1 MAEKT
6 QAYKDAQ
13 ARYDKEKTQFF
24 GLKLNRET
32 DADIIAE
39 IENHKE
45 SRQGFIKDCIR
56 KALDA
61 PDHADQADRK
71 LLQYHPMGWID
82 VNYGVPLFTEDG
94 FDTLEDAIGQ
104 VNLWSKDL
112 NFDVVYAIVDIF
124 CAGDEDPVE
133 RIELKG
139 SRYSGKR
146 PTWRE
151 GRHWVPKPID

>member
-39 IENHKE
+39 IEKHKE

-94 FDTLEDAIGQ
+94 FDTLGPRPCGRGGF
-104 VNLWSKDL
+104 K
-112 NFDVVYAIVDIF
+112 
-124 CAGDEDPVE
+124 PVSYGLRPSGYGR
-133 RIELKG
+133 RIHSAE
-139 SRYSGKR
+139 S
-146 PTWRE
+146 
-151 GRHWVPKPID
+151 I

>member
-1 MAEKT
+1 MMTESMK
-6 QAYKDAQ
+6 KAQ
-13 ARYDKEKTQFF
+13 AKYEQKVVRITI
-24 GLKLNRET
+24 KLIKGQDDDLIQILEAKDN
-32 DADIIAE
+32 
-39 IENHKE
+39 K
-45 SRQGFIKDCIR
+45 QGFIKDCIR

-104 VNLWSKDL
+104 VNFWTQELM
-112 NFDVVYAIVDIF
+112 FDVVYAFVDIF
-124 CAGDEDPVE
+124 CDGNYDPVE
-133 RIELKG
+133 RVDLK
-139 SRYSGKR
+139 SVPHVDYR
-146 PTWRE
+146 PTWKE

>member
-13 ARYDKEKTQFF
+13 ARYDEKKTQFF
-24 GLKLNRET
+24 GLKLNKET

-39 IENHKE
+39 IEAHKE

-104 VNLWSKDL
+104 VNFWTQELM
-112 NFDVVYAIVDIF
+112 FDVVYAFVDIF
-124 CAGDEDPVE
+124 CDGNYDPVE
-133 RIELKG
+133 RVDLK
-139 SRYSGKR
+139 SVPHVDDR
-146 PTWRE
+146 PTWKE
-151 GRHWVPKPID
+151 GQHWVPKV